1 MSSILPCEIIEKGRS
16 PVPIQCTS
24 EQRAKRINISEM
36 GLIYAAR
43 IKREARLKSAIEN
56 KVPPFRHGEA
66 SIDKSHT
73 RFTFLIVQSKYTG
86 LMVLLREVLQLVL
99 RLDHPIL
106 PLHMP
111 PPFKDVAADSI
122 CNLRWGKYLPLYYL
136 HHRAI
141 CLRQFFL

>member
-1 MSSILPCEIIEKGRS
+1 
-16 PVPIQCTS
+16 
-24 EQRAKRINISEM
+24 M

-86 LMVLLREVLQLVL
+86 LMVLLREVLQLEL

-141 CLRQFFL
+141 CLRQFFCEFCR